1 MGRNGGRNIMQDW
14 DREIVKVQNN
24 PAGRRQIPPDYF
36 EYWAPEYRAARHL
49 VFNFCIQRFNFSNH

>member
-1 MGRNGGRNIMQDW
+1 MQDW

-36 EYWAPEYRAARHL
+36 EYWAPEYRAARHHGITSA
-49 VFNFCIQRFNFSNH
+49 N